1 MIVGGTKQVLFQ
13 TEFQFPLIKEAGL
26 TGVTFYDLGQ
36 AEDEIT
42 SSKFVSDFGI
52 GFRWQSPLGLLR
64 FEWGWPMQTDDFN
77 DNSVNFEFSIGP
89 PF

>member
-1 MIVGGTKQVLFQ
+1 M
-13 TEFQFPLIKEAGL
+13 QFPLIKEAGL
-26 TGVTFYDLGQ
+26 TGVFFYDIGQ

-42 SSKFVSDFGI
+42 QSKFMADFGL

-64 FEWGWPMQTDDFN
+64 FEWGFPLNKDDYYN
-77 DNSVNFEFSIGP
+77 RDAVNFEFSIGP